1 MYHTCE
7 TSTLA
12 AGQQPRM
19 YTHGIF
25 FETFFFLLFSIVT
38 LVFCAATIIAPE
50 KKGKV
55 IGILCIIGFV
65 QLTYDAWL
73 KTYHAFSNT
82 P

>member
-1 MYHTCE
+1 MYHTYF

-12 AGQQPRM
+12 AGEQPYM

-38 LVFCAATIIAPE
+38 LGFCAATTMAPE

-55 IGILCIIGFV
+55 IGCIVIAGFIH
-65 QLTYDAWL
+65 LTYDAWL
-73 KTYHAFSNT
+73 KTCYAFT
-82 P
+82 HRT